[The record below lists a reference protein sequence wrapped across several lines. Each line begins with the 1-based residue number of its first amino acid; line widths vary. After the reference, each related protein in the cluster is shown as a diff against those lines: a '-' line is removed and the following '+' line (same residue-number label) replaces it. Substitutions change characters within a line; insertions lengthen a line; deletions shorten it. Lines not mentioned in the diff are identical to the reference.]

1 MDMLKSFSPSTVDAE
16 LRGLAVEAG
25 GTVELLAAMLE
36 FFIFQL
42 KTRRDYEVTQAY
54 LNVFLKVDRAA
65 ELSAI
70 LYDWG
75 TLCTCTYYIT
85 RHVCSMRGY
94 IDLLEVCKYV

>member
-1 MDMLKSFSPSTVDAE
+1 M
-16 LRGLAVEAG
+16 RGLAVEAG

-65 ELSAI
+65 ELYAF
-70 LYDWG
+70 LYDWEYFMH
-75 TLCTCTYYIT
+75 THILHHTTC
-85 RHVCSMRGY
+85 
-94 IDLLEVCKYV
+94 L